1 MLKPKNDVSIS
12 SVLEGRTGLALQSAL
27 HTGQCDKDPLPL
39 DKGLPVVGRRIEVA
53 ELSSA
58 SAFVSEA
65 GSGSH
70 CPAFGR
76 AVISQL
82 FVIQTTEGRKN
93 LGNIHKYDYVDVPE
107 ILRFA
112 LNDKECLTDISLTK
126 IKRLN
131 VLIKTPK
138 RFTSNTE
145 AFWFER
151 RSPCLFFVIHRE
163 GSVYR

>member
-76 AVISQL
+76 AIK
-82 FVIQTTEGRKN
+82 R
-93 LGNIHKYDYVDVPE
+93 P
-107 ILRFA
+107 
-112 LNDKECLTDISLTK
+112 K
-126 IKRLN
+126 IKRFD

-163 GSVYR
+163 GSVNNHVDAFTALFRSFTSFRMTITFNHQKFPLV

>member
-1 MLKPKNDVSIS
+1 MLKTKNDVSIS

-27 HTGQCDKDPLPL
+27 HTGQCDKNPLPL

-70 CPAFGR
+70 CPAFRR
-76 AVISQL
+76 AIK
-82 FVIQTTEGRKN
+82 R
-93 LGNIHKYDYVDVPE
+93 P
-107 ILRFA
+107 
-112 LNDKECLTDISLTK
+112 K

-151 RSPCLFFVIHRE
+151 RSPVFSLSSIAKDLYTASGCIKKFPLV
-163 GSVYR
+163 